1 MAKGNGPRREQLGNE
16 IAALMSRMTR
26 SYRSGFVACAD
37 QLELGPGEAQAL
49 WLLGAGGE
57 ASTGE
62 LARRLRV
69 DPANAS
75 TLVSKLERR
84 ALIRREPAPQDRR
97 KRIVSLT
104 TKGRGDDSRPQ
115 SLHGATTG
123 WLRRIDHERA
133 RDLSRPAPPGRGR
146 ELRRP
151 ARAG

>member
-49 WLLGAGGE
+49 WLLSAGGA
-57 ASTGE
+57 ASTGD

-75 TLVSKLERR
+75 TLLSKLERR

-104 TKGRGDDSRPQ
+104 TKGR
-115 SLHGATTG
+115 ATTRALSG
-123 WLRRIDHERA
+123 CMERRQGGFGGLTTSELVTFRDLLRRV
-133 RDLSRPAPPGRGR
+133 
-146 ELRRP
+146 
-151 ARAG
+151 AGES